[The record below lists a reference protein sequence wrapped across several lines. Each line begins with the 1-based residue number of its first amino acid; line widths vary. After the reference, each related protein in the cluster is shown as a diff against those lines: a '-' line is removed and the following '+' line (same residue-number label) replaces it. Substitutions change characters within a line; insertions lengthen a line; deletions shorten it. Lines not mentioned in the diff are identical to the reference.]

1 MQRHRTTNTARRHW
15 ALVPLLIGGVV
26 SVSFVAQTAAKTT
39 PGAARDTAADA
50 TTAAYT
56 PAPAAV
62 LFSPKGGCTD
72 AVVKAIGA
80 AQKQILV
87 QAYSFTSAPIADALK
102 KAHERGVTVYVLLDK
117 SNVTGKYSGATFLF
131 NAGVPVGIDDRH
143 AIAHNKIILIDADT
157 PGATVL
163 TGSFNFTKAAEESNA
178 ENLLI
183 LKECP
188 ELATSYVANWKA
200 HADHSHPFTG
210 K

>member
-15 ALVPLLIGGVV
+15 ALVALLIGGVV

-39 PGAARDTAADA
+39 PGAASDAA
-50 TTAAYT
+50 TAAYT
-56 PAPAAV
+56 PARAAV
-62 LFSPKGGCTD
+62 LFSPKGGCTN
-72 AVVKAIGA
+72 AVVKAIDA

-117 SNVTGKYSGATFLF
+117 SNVTGKYSGVTFLF

-200 HADHSHPFTG
+200 YADHSHPFTG